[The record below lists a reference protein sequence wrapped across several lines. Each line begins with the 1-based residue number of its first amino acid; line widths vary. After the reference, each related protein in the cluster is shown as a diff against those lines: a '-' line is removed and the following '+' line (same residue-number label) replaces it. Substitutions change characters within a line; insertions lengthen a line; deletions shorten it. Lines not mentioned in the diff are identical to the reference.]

1 MTVSELV
8 RCYNLKRITTLYKNL
23 HSLLIR
29 LTRLQTNESEKEN
42 NEKIQITAVD
52 SKKLKTV
59 FVSKQNTVLLFSH
72 MTQGHRK
79 KMQYC
84 NTIQQMSSIIMKSK
98 SESEKF

>member
-23 HSLLIR
+23 HSLLVR
-29 LTRLQTNESEKEN
+29 LTHLQTNESEKEN
-42 NEKIQITAVD
+42 NEKIQIMTVD
-52 SKKLKTV
+52 SKKLKIV

-79 KMQYC
+79 KC
-84 NTIQQMSSIIMKSK
+84 NITIQYNKCHQS
-98 SESEKF
+98 